1 MNLKTLI
8 ALIVAAAVA
17 ILVAFTVTKKD
28 SASWKTVEAGG
39 LIFEDMS
46 DAKLKAWIEMDRV
59 LEIVNSQLSD
69 PGEQWIIDES
79 GTIDEAHIKN
89 ISV

>member
-17 ILVAFTVTKKD
+17 IAVAFTVTKKD

-39 LIFEDMS
+39 LIFEDMPVN
-46 DAKLKAWIEMDRV
+46 DVDQINRV
-59 LEIVNSQLSD
+59 R
-69 PGEQWIIDES
+69 
-79 GTIDEAHIKN
+79 
-89 ISV
+89 